1 MTHPAELIGLIGK
14 KRTGKNHAARLLA
27 RFGYEEAAFAD
38 PLRDLASAIN
48 PIVGHRTEECWDYGY
63 GGELVRVG
71 DEVIPVYYNDA
82 IAAYGYERAKEV
94 FPGFREFL
102 QRLGTEG
109 IRNTLGDKYGLR
121 ELLGDDVWIVLAEKR
136 IDAADKPLVFT
147 DVRFP
152 NEAALIARKGG
163 TTVRIVRPE
172 LPASE
177 DEHASETALDDY
189 ATDVELIN
197 PGTAME
203 YSQAVDNLIDAI
215 A

>member
-14 KRTGKNHAARLLA
+14 KRTGKNHTAKLLA

-38 PLRDLASAIN
+38 PLRDLAAAIN
-48 PIVGHRTEECWDYGY
+48 PIVGYRTEERWEHGY
-63 GGELVRVG
+63 GGALVRVA
-71 DEVIPVYYNDA
+71 DDVVPVYYNDA
-82 IAAYGYERAKEV
+82 MAALGYERAKEV
-94 FPGFREFL
+94 YPGFREFL

-152 NEAALIARKGG
+152 NEADLIARKGG
-163 TTVRIVRPE
+163 TTVRIVRPD
-172 LPASE
+172 LPPSD
-177 DEHASETALDDY
+177 DEHASETALDNYVPD
-189 ATDVELIN
+189 AVLVN
-197 PGTAME
+197 PGTALAF
-203 YSQAVDNLIDAI
+203 SQKVDELVDTI